1 MHHHISIPNLLLF
14 QLSAHTVTLFDP
26 HLKHRIVCICL
37 LLPWVLQAHSPQYL
51 LISSPCEGR
60 GAAFLN
66 ALIAYARL
74 PWELCARAAYL
85 LVVTRQPDG
94 STRLQ
99 GSRMADNDMLCEDF
113 TPLPAGADVFCNLFY
128 AAWQVLKKRTCTKD
142 ST

>member
-1 MHHHISIPNLLLF
+1 MHPSAPALGPPGPLAPIFADLFSLL
-14 QLSAHTVTLFDP
+14 
-26 HLKHRIVCICL
+26 R
-37 LLPWVLQAHSPQYL
+37 
-51 LISSPCEGR
+51 E
-60 GAAFLN
+60 GAAFLD

-74 PWELCARAAYL
+74 PWELCARVAYL

-99 GSRMADNDMLCEDF
+99 GARMAANDVLCEDF
-113 TPLPAGADVFCNLFY
+113 TPLPVGAGVFCNLFY